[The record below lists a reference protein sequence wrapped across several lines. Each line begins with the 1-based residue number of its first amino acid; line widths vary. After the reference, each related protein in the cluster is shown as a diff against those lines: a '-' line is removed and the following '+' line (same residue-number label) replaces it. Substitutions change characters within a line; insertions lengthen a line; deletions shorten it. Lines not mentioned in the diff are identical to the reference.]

1 MQVTKTLDT
10 NNYNDSFHIF
20 LPRSNS
26 NTKATPASSSRLL
39 KNGNVM
45 TKSSSVKELLSFSA
59 AKHNKYSQC
68 RRTKSCINMSFET
81 PTDNVPNISDSLIS
95 SDETIKG
102 KFYRTMKK
110 VSTTQTLNEDYY
122 APRHSPKLI
131 IVKPVMPIK

>member
-1 MQVTKTLDT
+1 
-10 NNYNDSFHIF
+10 
-20 LPRSNS
+20 
-26 NTKATPASSSRLL
+26 
-39 KNGNVM
+39 M
-45 TKSSSVKELLSFSA
+45 TKSSSVKELLSFSV
-59 AKHNKYSQC
+59 AKRNKYCQC

-110 VSTTQTLNEDYY
+110 VSTTQPLNEDHY
-122 APRHSPKLI
+122 APRHFPKLI